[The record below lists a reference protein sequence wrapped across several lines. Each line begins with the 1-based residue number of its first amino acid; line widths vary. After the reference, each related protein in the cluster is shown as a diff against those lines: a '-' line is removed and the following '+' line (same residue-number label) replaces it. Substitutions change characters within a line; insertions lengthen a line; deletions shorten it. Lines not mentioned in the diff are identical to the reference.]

1 MSNAVDTAVQPS
13 VTGYANE
20 VSFYATRYLQ
30 GDRVVYSLD
39 LSPSQIAGLLP
50 APDPANPQPGNRRI
64 TPAHAAAFANYIR
77 VNKNWASPSI
87 LLRSTDEYDFD
98 VKEEVAGTEFGI
110 IKLPFLALSDI
121 HILDGQHR
129 ILGIHMAIRGI
140 AADLE
145 KTKLA
150 LTRLEKRRPA
160 EDKDEE
166 ADRQDQ
172 IADLKARIDVL
183 DYQRYRLENERLSV
197 QIAIVESQDDF
208 QQMFYDIADNALGI
222 TASVRARFDTRKAVN
237 RVLQDVLLHDV
248 LVDRVDL
255 ESDRLGRQNPN
266 LLSAKHVADIIRI
279 MAVGIEGRIGRR
291 VESNLNE
298 DQLLEMT
305 NKFLDAL
312 RDGFPQ
318 IKALVAGEE
327 DALDLRGRSMVASPV
342 MLRVL
347 AGVYKEMRK
356 RGDSHLK
363 AKRFFQDLN
372 PYISKAATK
381 QWVDRTG
388 GELFSVDSLSPT
400 SRRQDLVAL
409 TNLLVTWAE
418 NRPDWMEKEKRDR
431 EFEAAAPKA
440 APKRRGRPRKTEEPK
455 KDTEISF
462 VAA

>member
-1 MSNAVDTAVQPS
+1 MTNVDTATQPQ

-20 VSFYATRYLQ
+20 VSYFATRYLQ

-39 LSPSQIAGLLP
+39 LSPAQIAGLLP

-64 TPAHAAAFANYIR
+64 TPAHAAAFGNYVR
-77 VNKNWASPSI
+77 NNKNWASPSI
-87 LLRSTDEYDFD
+87 LLRSRDEFNFD
-98 VKEEVAGTEFGI
+98 TETEVAGTEFGV
-110 IKLPFLALSDI
+110 IKLPFLQLSNI

-145 KTKLA
+145 KTKQA
-150 LTRLEKRRPA
+150 LDRLEKKKPLA
-160 EDKDEE
+160 DEDEE

-172 IADLKARIDVL
+172 IADFKARIDAL
-183 DYQRYRLENERLSV
+183 NYQRYRFENERMSV
-197 QIAIVESQDDF
+197 QIIIEDEQAAF

-237 RVLQDVLLHDV
+237 RVLQDVLLNDV

-255 ESDRLGRQNPN
+255 ESDRLGRQNQH

-291 VESNLNE
+291 VEEGLNE
-298 DQLLEMT
+298 DNLLEMT
-305 NKFLDAL
+305 NKYFEAL

-318 IKALVAGEE
+318 IKALVSGEE
-327 DALDLRGRSMVASPV
+327 DALDLRARSMVASPV

-356 RGDSHLK
+356 RGNSHLRI
-363 AKRFFQDLN
+363 KRFFQDLD
-372 PYISKAATK
+372 PYISKPAT
-381 QWVDRTG
+381 QAWVDRTG
-388 GELFSVDSLSPT
+388 GELFSVGSLSPT

-409 TNLLVTWAE
+409 TNLLVNWAE
-418 NRPDWMEKEKRDR
+418 NRPEWMVKEKQDR
-431 EFEAAAPKA
+431 EFEAAAPK
-440 APKRRGRPRKTEEPK
+440 RRGRKPK
-455 KDTEISF
+455 AAAPANTGDTEKS
-462 VAA
+462 AA